1 MTERD
6 IQRWSREVAQDPGAP
21 SFVRL
26 ARAYRRQGRRGAARD
41 VVVRGLARNPEH
53 LEGHSLLALMHVE
66 EGDPVRARDEWE
78 TVLRLE
84 PGHFDAR
91 RGLGFLALERRD
103 FDAAR
108 RHLEA
113 AARVRPGDTTIAQ
126 ALQVLDRKVAATT
139 PTTPPP
145 PATPAPV
152 APPAAPPAPAATPA
166 APPAPA
172 AAPALP
178 SAPTPTGAAGGAAD
192 APGGPG
198 VQPDAT
204 PREPDRLFE
213 PLGGEPC
220 FDGALLLD
228 SHGMVLAGRLDE
240 GEERGGELLGA
251 LLDSVVAE
259 AIRTTVLV
267 ELGEWQELMLD
278 CDAATVH
285 VASLPGRA
293 VVVAK
298 LRPRTPAGWVVR
310 LASTARGLAS
320 RFMEGSP

>member
-6 IQRWSREVAQDPGAP
+6 VQRWSREVAQDPGAP

-66 EGDPVRARDEWE
+66 EGDAVRARDEWE
-78 TVLRLE
+78 TVLRLD
-84 PGHFDAR
+84 PDHFEAS

-108 RHLEA
+108 KHLEA
-113 AARVRPGDTTIAQ
+113 AARVRPGDVTIAQ

-139 PTTPPP
+139 PTTPTP
-145 PATPAPV
+145 PATPIPTP
-152 APPAAPPAPAATPA
+152 APPATAQLPPG
-166 APPAPA
+166 
-172 AAPALP
+172 PAL
-178 SAPTPTGAAGGAAD
+178 TGAAGATMDSPA
-192 APGGPG
+192 GGRA
-198 VQPDAT
+198 QPDAT
-204 PREPDRLFE
+204 AQEPDRLFDA
-213 PLGGEPC
+213 LGGEPC

-228 SHGMVLAGRLDE
+228 FRGMVLAGRLNG
-240 GEERGGELLGA
+240 GEEGAGELLGA
-251 LLDSVVAE
+251 LLDGVVAE
-259 AIRTTVLV
+259 AIRTAELV
-267 ELGEWQELMLD
+267 HLGEWRELMLD
-278 CDAATVH
+278 CDAAMVH

-293 VVVAK
+293 VVAAK

-310 LASTARGLAS
+310 LAGTARNLAT